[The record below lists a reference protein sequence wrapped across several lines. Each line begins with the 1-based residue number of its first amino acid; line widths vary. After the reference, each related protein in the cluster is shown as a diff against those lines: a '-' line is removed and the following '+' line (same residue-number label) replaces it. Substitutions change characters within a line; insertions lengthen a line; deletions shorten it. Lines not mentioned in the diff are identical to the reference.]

1 MLRCQIADD
10 RKVIGS
16 GDERGLN
23 EGRMYMLAA
32 TPGHKWVKARGGLA
46 RDIHRND
53 DLALGNI
60 VVLRRTLGSGVGTT
74 SHQRSGRGKHR
85 SGQQR
90 ATGDGAMH
98 KRLPSIGGAS
108 YAAPEN
114 NRRQ

>member
-1 MLRCQIADD
+1 MLRCQIAGD
-10 RKVIGS
+10 RKVVGS

-23 EGRMYMLAA
+23 EGRMHMLAT
-32 TPGHKWVKARGGLA
+32 TPRHKRVKARCGLA
-46 RDIHRND
+46 RSIHGND
-53 DLALGNI
+53 DLALGNTL
-60 VVLRRTLGSGVGTT
+60 VLRRTPGSGIGTT
-74 SHQRSGRGKHR
+74 SHQRSGRSKHR

-98 KRLPSIGGAS
+98 ERLPSIGGAS